1 MKTKRTGFA
10 VTAAIWLLVTGGIIV
25 GVVSPVSAGRHFHGG
40 VRLAASESSYMAPTA
55 CSDQGADCPP
65 DTATQTD
72 DDGFSFRTAST
83 WGFMW
88 VVTRVYPSVCQE
100 VPTRMLG
107 VCSKDVREAE
117 MDRRGLS
124 AAQRRRL

>member
-1 MKTKRTGFA
+1 MF
-10 VTAAIWLLVTGGIIV
+10 
-25 GVVSPVSAGRHFHGG
+25 AGRSA
-40 VRLAASESSYMAPTA
+40 RT
-55 CSDQGADCPP
+55 
-65 DTATQTD
+65 DTAD
-72 DDGFSFRTAST
+72 FSFRTAST
-83 WGFMW
+83 WGLMW
-88 VVTRVYPSVCQE
+88 VVARVYPSVCQE

>member
-1 MKTKRTGFA
+1 MRTEQTGFA
-10 VTAAIWLLVTGGIIV
+10 VTAAVWLLVTGGIIV
-25 GVVSPVSAGRHFHGG
+25 GVVSPVWAGRHFHGG
-40 VRLAASESSYMAPTA
+40 VRLAASESSYMVPTA
-55 CSDQGADCPP
+55 CQDQGTDCPP
-65 DTATQTD
+65 GTATQTNAED
-72 DDGFSFRTAST
+72 FSLRTAST
-83 WGFMW
+83 WGLMW
-88 VVTRVYPSVCQE
+88 VVVRVYPSVCQE